1 MANRLF
7 DIVGGNVIMNP
18 TILWIPEFK
27 VLWDRDKSKHK
38 ANAVR
43 EISYIVFLYSF
54 KSPYLAYSEKD
65 RRIKIL
71 QDHFAGE
78 KWEPDDEVKVAIKRY
93 NELQE
98 TATTRLL
105 NASLRLCDKV
115 TEYFDSIDFN
125 EKDRMGKPIHTLND
139 VVKNMKDVGPVVK
152 SLESLK
158 DQVLKE
164 QMDKSIIRGGTDIGL
179 FEI

>member
-1 MANRLF
+1 
-7 DIVGGNVIMNP
+7 
-18 TILWIPEFK
+18 
-27 VLWDRDKSKHK
+27 
-38 ANAVR
+38 
-43 EISYIVFLYSF
+43 
-54 KSPYLAYSEKD
+54 
-65 RRIKIL
+65 
-71 QDHFAGE
+71 
-78 KWEPDDEVKVAIKRY
+78 
-93 NELQE
+93 
-98 TATTRLL
+98 
-105 NASLRLCDKV
+105 LCDKV